1 MHLARLLLLFFAAI
15 IVTSA
20 LAAIPPTTPALSSS
34 SAPALPIFLDNSAE
48 AIPSD
53 PAWSSALNEKLATF
67 KAAHGITFIV
77 RLQPK
82 SPTAE
87 EDKVPGA
94 YMRSLAAKLGTA
106 QSGIIAV
113 YFADEDDWRLWVGDD
128 LTAKFSGQ
136 SGTPKELTKS
146 GTIHDAKEALFATAA
161 AKRDTAFAAL
171 QKSAT
176 ADEQP
181 SPAKRIQ
188 LHTEAVVDE
197 VTKKFAQK

>member
-1 MHLARLLLLFFAAI
+1 MHLARILLLFFAAI

-106 QSGIIAV
+106 QSGIVAV
-113 YFADEDDWRLWVGDD
+113 YFADEDDWRLWVGDE
-128 LTAKFSGQ
+128 LTAKFSDKT
-136 SGTPKELTKS
+136 GTPKELTKS
-146 GTIHDAKEALFATAA
+146 GAIHDAKEALSQPPPPNATPLSLRF
-161 AKRDTAFAAL
+161 KNP
-171 QKSAT
+171 
-176 ADEQP
+176 QP
-181 SPAKRIQ
+181 PMSNPRPPNASSFTPKPWS
-188 LHTEAVVDE
+188 
-197 VTKKFAQK
+197 TK

>member
-1 MHLARLLLLFFAAI
+1 MHLTRRILPFLAALIVCSSFAA
-15 IVTSA
+15 
-20 LAAIPPTTPALSSS
+20 TPSSS
-34 SAPALPIFLDNSAE
+34 PALPVFFDNSAE

-53 PAWSSALNEKLATF
+53 PAWASALNEKLTAF
-67 KAAHGITFIV
+67 KNTQGITFIV
-77 RLQPK
+77 RLQTK
-82 SPTAE
+82 SPSAE

-106 QSGIIAV
+106 QSGIVAV
-113 YFADEDDWRLWVGDD
+113 YFADEDDWRLWVGDE
-128 LTAKFSGQ
+128 LTAKFSDKT
-136 SGTPKELTKS
+136 GTPKELTKS
-146 GTIHDAKEALFATAA
+146 GAIHDAKEALFATAA

-197 VTKKFAQK
+197 VIKKFAQK